1 MEYIENLDWNQITNS
16 HFMEFGVIAFII
28 LIIYS
33 ISSLWIK
40 KSNFNIDHK
49 RRLTSN
55 ARGLFTFILVM
66 TALLIWS
73 NEIYSV
79 MLSLAAIG
87 AALAIATKEFLL
99 CVGGGFY
106 KTVARP
112 FTIGDRIEVDGVRGD
127 VIEFGFI
134 STQLMEVGPG
144 DLTHQYTG
152 RSVNIPNSR
161 FLDTNII
168 NESFSTEYVLH
179 VFKVPIQKD
188 SNWEMHHKELLEAA
202 NLECNQY
209 IERGERHFKKIANK
223 RQVDIPS
230 IHPRVNIK
238 VIDTNTINLVVR
250 VTIPS
255 TLRGKIEQKI
265 IKEYLNKVL

>member
-1 MEYIENLDWNQITNS
+1 MKYFEKLNWDMISNNNWIEFI
-16 HFMEFGVIAFII
+16 VIGLVV
-28 LIIYS
+28 LIAYLIFS
-33 ISSLWIK
+33 TWIK

-55 ARGLFTFILVM
+55 ARGIFILILVIS
-66 TALLIWS
+66 ALIVWS
-73 NEIYSV
+73 SEIYSV
-79 MLSLAAIG
+79 VLSLAAIG
-87 AALAIATKEFLL
+87 AAIAIATKEFLL

-106 KTVARP
+106 KTLARP
-112 FTIGDRIEVDGVRGD
+112 FSVGDRIDIDGVRGD

-161 FLDTNII
+161 FLISNII

-179 VFKVPIQKD
+179 LFKVPILKD
-188 SNWEMHHKELLEAA
+188 SNWEDHKNSLLQAA
-202 NLECNQY
+202 QKECSKY
-209 IERGERHFKKIANK
+209 IERGERHFKMIADK
-223 RQVDIPS
+223 RQVVPPS

-238 VIDTNTINLVVR
+238 LIDTNTINLVVR

-255 TLRGKIEQKI
+255 RLRGQIEQQI
-265 IKEYLNKVL
+265 VKEYLNKVL

>member
-1 MEYIENLDWNQITNS
+1 MKYFKDINWNDITNS
-16 HFMEFGVIAFII
+16 NMIEFLVIALII
-28 LIIYS
+28 LITYFIFS
-33 ISSLWIK
+33 TWIK
-40 KSNFNIDHK
+40 RSNFNIDHK

-55 ARGLFTFILVM
+55 ARGLFTLLLVM
-66 TALLIWS
+66 AALFVWS
-73 NEIYSV
+73 SEIYSV
-79 MLSLAAIG
+79 VLSLAAIG
-87 AALAIATKEFLL
+87 AAIAIATKEFLL

-106 KTVARP
+106 KTLARP
-112 FTIGDRIEVDGVRGD
+112 FVVGDRIDIDGVRGD

-161 FLDTNII
+161 FLVSNII

-179 VFKVPIQKD
+179 LFKVPISKD
-188 SNWEMHHKELLEAA
+188 SKWENHYKELLEAA
-202 NLECNQY
+202 NKECSQY
-209 IERGERHFKKIANK
+209 IERGERHFKKLAEK
-223 RQVDIPS
+223 RQVDTPS

-238 VIDTNTINLVVR
+238 VVDANTINLVVR

-255 TLRGKIEQKI
+255 SLRGKIEQKI
-265 IKEYLNKVL
+265 VKEYLNKVL